1 MTAMGAKMKKEYPS
15 GMSPMKELAILEME
29 ARRHGQHYG
38 VFIAGK
44 TQAEIKAILRRAAR
58 RETAAAAR
66 KAKKEKA
73 PAK

>member
-1 MTAMGAKMKKEYPS
+1 MSSEKGKERPS
-15 GMSPMKELAILEME
+15 SMSPMKELAVLEME

-38 VFIAGK
+38 AFIAGK
-44 TQAEIKAILRRAAR
+44 TPEEIEAILRRAAR
-58 RETAAAAR
+58 REAARLAR